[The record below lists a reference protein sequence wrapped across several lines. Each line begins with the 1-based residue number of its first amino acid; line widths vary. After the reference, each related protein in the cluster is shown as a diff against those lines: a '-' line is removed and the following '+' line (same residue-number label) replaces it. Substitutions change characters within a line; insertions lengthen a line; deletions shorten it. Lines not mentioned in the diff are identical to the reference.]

1 MQFSADFVAFGMHQ
15 ADVLHAERE
24 IGLRMSV
31 EERESDEHGSDDA
44 GPSSEHVARRRRR
57 VHHRAPRLALR

>member
-24 IGLRMSV
+24 IGLRMSA
-31 EERESDEHGSDDA
+31 EERDADDA
-44 GPSSEHVARRRRR
+44 GPSPEHVVRRRGR
-57 VHHRAPRLALR
+57 VHHRAPRRVARLAPR

>member
-24 IGLRMSV
+24 IGLRMSA
-31 EERESDEHGSDDA
+31 EERESDDA
-44 GPSSEHVARRRRR
+44 EPSSEHVARRRGR
-57 VHHRAPRLALR
+57 VHHRAPRRAARLAPR